1 MSCYI
6 VCHQKINNP
15 RMDVRICEKKC
26 SLKESCKDYIS
37 YCKVASQNNNANLSS
52 DSQSVSL
59 RAA

>member
-1 MSCYI
+1 
-6 VCHQKINNP
+6 
-15 RMDVRICEKKC
+15 MDVRICEKKC